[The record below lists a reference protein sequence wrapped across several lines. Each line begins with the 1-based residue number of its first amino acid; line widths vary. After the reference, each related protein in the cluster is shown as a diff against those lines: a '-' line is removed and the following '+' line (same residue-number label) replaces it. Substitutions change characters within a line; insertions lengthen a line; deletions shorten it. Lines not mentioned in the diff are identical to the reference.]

1 MQNVENKPWTN
12 EELKKLEEALPRS
25 KECDLETVSRLYK
38 AKVRSGMRRLPPER
52 SLGLDKRNKRRN
64 RGVSGKGET
73 KWKMA
78 AASLH
83 DDVLLDT
90 EECHE

>member
-1 MQNVENKPWTN
+1 MQNLEDKTWEN
-12 EELKKLEEALPRS
+12 EELKKLEEALPRL
-25 KECDLETVSRLYK
+25 KECDLDKASRLYK
-38 AKVRSGMRRLPPER
+38 TDNRSGMRRLRPK
-52 SLGLDKRNKRRN
+52 SLLGFDKRNKRRN
-64 RGVSGKGET
+64 RGDLGEGGT

-83 DDVLLDT
+83 NDVLLDT